1 MPDVTLRGVTL
12 AAPCRAGAGRCRVIV
27 PVTALLPQPAALQ
40 AQVAAAAGDIVELR
54 LDALADQ
61 SHLGLVWAVQTVR
74 RAAGQTPLLVT
85 LRTAREGGQ
94 AALDP
99 EAYAAL
105 LETLCAKAAGAFDL
119 LDVEFSAG
127 PGPCARLL
135 AAAHKAGAAAVFSEH
150 HFDGTP
156 ATKAM
161 ANTLTAM
168 ANAGADIA
176 KLAVMPA
183 APADAARLLEA
194 TALAAARRPE
204 TPLITMAMG
213 PLGAVTRVCGAA
225 FGVCAS
231 FGTAG
236 AASAPGQPDAAALR
250 AALQAQSACG
260 LE

>member
-1 MPDVTLRGVTL
+1 M
-12 AAPCRAGAGRCRVIV
+12 
-27 PVTALLPQPAALQ
+27 
-40 AQVAAAAGDIVELR
+40 
-54 LDALADQ
+54 
-61 SHLGLVWAVQTVR
+61 
-74 RAAGQTPLLVT
+74 
-85 LRTAREGGQ
+85 
-94 AALDP
+94 
-99 EAYAAL
+99 
-105 LETLCAKAAGAFDL
+105 
-119 LDVEFSAG
+119 
-127 PGPCARLL
+127 
-135 AAAHKAGAAAVFSEH
+135 FSEH

-161 ANTLTAM
+161 ANALTAM

-236 AASAPGQPDAAALR
+236 APAPPASPTPPPCAPPCRPRAPAAWGEPR
-250 AALQAQSACG
+250 PNRF
-260 LE
+260 